1 LLFIWLN
8 NVGSGKVNAGLVGFL
23 GYYGFSGQLI
33 TKELH
38 ITSVTTLYCNKR
50 QSL

>member
-23 GYYGFSGQLI
+23 GYYGLSGQINNKGI
-33 TKELH
+33 TGYPCKQL
-38 ITSVTTLYCNKR
+38 VL
-50 QSL
+50 Q